1 MIRQKTAAAQFLPI
15 KRCVADRANNPIMLA
30 CAFQYAGVRVF
41 DIRDVYRPKEI
52 AYYKPPALQTAFLP
66 GSGIWTPD
74 RDRTMDRLAG
84 YPRFV
89 KVPANEE
96 HGRELHLWIVSND
109 NGFQVLRF
117 TDDFMEREKSHKK
130 SLFEDS
136 VE

>member
-1 MIRQKTAAAQFLPI
+1 
-15 KRCVADRANNPIMLA
+15 
-30 CAFQYAGVRVF
+30 QYAGVRVF

-52 AYYKPPALQTAFLP
+52 AYYKPPALRTAFLP

-74 RDRTMDRLAG
+74 RDRTMDRLPG
-84 YPRFV
+84 DPRFFQ
-89 KVPANEE
+89 VPAHEE
-96 HGRELHLWIVSND
+96 HGRGLAPLDVSND

-117 TDDFMEREKSHKK
+117 TDDFMEREKSLKK

>member
-1 MIRQKTAAAQFLPI
+1 
-15 KRCVADRANNPIMLA
+15 
-30 CAFQYAGVRVF
+30 
-41 DIRDVYRPKEI
+41 
-52 AYYKPPALQTAFLP
+52 
-66 GSGIWTPD
+66 
-74 RDRTMDRLAG
+74 MDRLAG

-117 TDDFMEREKSHKK
+117 TDDFMEREKSLKK